1 MFKSNWTKKRTFFL
15 HICRVIGQRDL
26 VLIQH
31 LIADGEGIEQ
41 LIQLDNFWFIV
52 TILAC
57 KL

>member
-1 MFKSNWTKKRTFFL
+1 MFKSNWTKKRTFL
-15 HICRVIGQRDL
+15 HICRVGGQRDL

-41 LIQLDNFWFIV
+41 LIQLDNFWFNV

-57 KL
+57 KS